1 MIQKSLFEKFFFL
14 LEKINPVFFLFSCC
28 LFFAN
33 IFLIFK
39 NKLFLFQ
46 NFQILLGV
54 VFSLFFLLFAVLI
67 WKKKKSLL
75 TFVGLL
81 LISTLLSF
89 SLFQFLQ
96 FFSLFSQWNLNAK
109 QSHGEMSL
117 VVLKEKVPENFQF
130 LENTSVYAPL
140 ETDREAIEAFQKQLK
155 EDKNVSIKLASS
167 SSYAKA
173 YLQLLKGEAEV
184 ILLSS
189 AYENLIALAD
199 PQYEEKIEKI
209 YVWKIEEKEQF
220 TSVPTKDE
228 SRFSKN
234 SLTLY
239 ISGIDTYGPISTT
252 ARSDVNLILRIN
264 FSMKEMLL
272 VTTPRDAYV
281 RIAGGGQNQYDKLTH
296 AGIYGVQASLETLEN
311 LYETD
316 IDYYVRVNFT
326 SFLKLIDLVGE
337 IEVENSE
344 AFVSRHGKY
353 NFPQGI
359 VRLDSKKALSFVR
372 ERYALSGGDHA
383 RGKNQQKVL
392 VALLKKM
399 TSSQTLMKTP
409 QILQEL
415 SQSIQTNMPFE
426 ELVHLMS
433 EQFSQKETYQ
443 IHTQALTGHGS
454 MDLPSYA
461 MPGYQLYMMQVD
473 EASLLNIQ
481 KELQRLLEEKND

>member
-1 MIQKSLFEKFFFL
+1 MIQKSLFEKIFFL
-14 LEKINPVFFLFSCC
+14 IEKINPLLFLLSCC
-28 LFFAN
+28 VFFAN

-39 NKLFLFQ
+39 NRLFLFQ
-46 NFQILLGV
+46 HVQILAGA
-54 VFSLFFLLFAVLI
+54 VFSAFLIVFAILI
-67 WKKKKSLL
+67 WKKKQSFL
-75 TFVGLL
+75 TFLGLL
-81 LISTLLSF
+81 LLSSILSF

-109 QSHGEMSL
+109 QSHTEISL
-117 VVLKEKVPENFQF
+117 VVLKDKVPENLQF
-130 LENTSVYAPL
+130 LENVSVYAPL
-140 ETDREAIEAFQKQLK
+140 ETDKEAIEAFQKQLK
-155 EDKNVSIKLASS
+155 EDKNLSIQLAAS

-173 YLQLLKGEAEV
+173 YLQLLKGEAPA

-209 YVWKIEEKEQF
+209 YVWKKEEKVVSSSLVKE
-220 TSVPTKDE
+220 VE
-228 SRFSKN
+228 AFSKN
-234 SLTLY
+234 TLTLY

-264 FSMKEMLL
+264 FSKKEMLL
-272 VTTPRDAYV
+272 ITTPRDAYV

-311 LYETD
+311 LYGID

-344 AFVSRHGKY
+344 AFVSRHGQY
-353 NFPQGI
+353 SFPQGL
-359 VRLDSKKALSFVR
+359 VRLDAKKALSFVR
-372 ERYALSGGDHA
+372 ERYALAGGDHA

-399 TSSQTLMKTP
+399 TSSQALMKTP

-415 SQSIQTNMPFE
+415 SQSIQTDMPFE
-426 ELVHLMS
+426 ELVHFVR
-433 EQFSQKETYQ
+433 EQFSQEKTYQ

-473 EASLLNIQ
+473 EASLQNIQ
-481 KELQRLLEEKND
+481 KELQRLAEEND